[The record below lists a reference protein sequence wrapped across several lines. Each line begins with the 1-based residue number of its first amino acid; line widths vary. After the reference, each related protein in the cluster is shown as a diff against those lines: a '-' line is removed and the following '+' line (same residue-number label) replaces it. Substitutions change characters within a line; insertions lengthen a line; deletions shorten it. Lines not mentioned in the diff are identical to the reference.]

1 MSSECFART
10 ALGIPSS
17 SSSSYFFFFSSYSLS
32 TTPLIYSP
40 ARILESEM
48 ILYLFSPLLFFL
60 FKLFYFFTFIY
71 FSWEKKKDRKRTNMS
86 RDVSDLSSFP
96 RKSYCCHAV
105 ASDLS
110 RLTLVAFAFQSSP
123 CLVSLSAPCIESIA
137 LPCLVSLPSCWIAR
151 HCTHSLPILS
161 TSKVLCCCC
170 QPTVFYSLLNIQ
182 NSSLFIVS
190 FVLLLCCCLLFSGY
204 QNREWIITYSHCC
217 GTGIRNLWDVWDE
230 YRPA

>member
-123 CLVSLSAPCIESIA
+123 CLVSLSLHLA
-137 LPCLVSLPSCWIAR
+137 LRASPCLASFRFQVVELHAIA
-151 HCTHSLPILS
+151 PILS
-161 TSKVLCCCC
+161 PSFQLPKFCAAAVNQLC
-170 QPTVFYSLLNIQ
+170 
-182 NSSLFIVS
+182 FI
-190 FVLLLCCCLLFSGY
+190 LY
-204 QNREWIITYSHCC
+204 
-217 GTGIRNLWDVWDE
+217 
-230 YRPA
+230 